1 MSFDED
7 KRHNHGAGCGSVGGR
22 SAGNVALAA
31 PGSQEYTFV
40 IPIPIPIHDN
50 AIKDDQMLPALRG
63 FALAT
68 VLVLSGAT
76 AWGQADSTD
85 WLSAEQFS
93 AASLTTPA
101 PSLPALTD
109 ALSDDD
115 SQVDLARG
123 LVLNDQHVAE
133 AVVRGQ
139 CPESNCV
146 WGWRLLPSDILYS
159 SYLASPIAPR
169 MQSGLLYERDNGW
182 IWELEA
188 GARVG
193 IVRWGSP
200 QGAYPEGWQLDV
212 WGAAFP
218 RLNFEHEMDLDAADF
233 RVGVP
238 LTYRRGP
245 WQAKIEI
252 AHLSSHLGDE
262 FLLRNPGYPRL
273 NYLRDSIGIG
283 TGYFINPDL
292 RIYGE
297 ADIAFNND
305 GGSKPVHLQ
314 FGFDYSPI
322 LPWGPAPIY
331 GAPFAA
337 VNVQL
342 RQEVDFGGGVNIVAG
357 WQFRSPETG
366 HLFRAGLQYYNG
378 KSYQFS
384 FYDQFEELFGF
395 GLWYDF

>member
-1 MSFDED
+1 
-7 KRHNHGAGCGSVGGR
+7 
-22 SAGNVALAA
+22 
-31 PGSQEYTFV
+31 
-40 IPIPIPIHDN
+40 
-50 AIKDDQMLPALRG
+50 MLPALRG
-63 FALAT
+63 YALAT

-76 AWGQADSTD
+76 AWGQSGIPD
-85 WLSAEQFS
+85 WVSAETFS
-93 AASLTTPA
+93 TSSLLTATDP
-101 PSLPALTD
+101 LPALTD
-109 ALSDDD
+109 ALAQDRH
-115 SQVDLARG
+115 QAEPTGG
-123 LVLNDQHVAE
+123 LLLNDQHLTPTT
-133 AVVRGQ
+133 VRGQ
-139 CPESNCV
+139 CPDANCV
-146 WGWRLLPSDILYS
+146 WGWRLLPGDVLYS

-169 MQSGLLYERDNGW
+169 MQSGLLYERDKGW
-182 IWELEA
+182 LWELEA

-218 RLNFEHEMDLDAADF
+218 RLNFENNMDLDAADF

-245 WQAKIEI
+245 WQAKLEI

-262 FLLRNPGYPRL
+262 FLLRNPGFNRL
-273 NYLRDSIGIG
+273 NYLRDTIALGG
-283 TGYFINPDL
+283 GYFVNPDL
-292 RIYGE
+292 RVYGE
-297 ADIAFNND
+297 AEVAFNND
-305 GGSKPVHLQ
+305 GGSEPLHFQ

-322 LPWGPAPIY
+322 YPWGPAPIY

-342 RQEVDFGGGVNIVAG
+342 REEVDFGGGINIVAG

-378 KSYQFS
+378 KS
-384 FYDQFEELFGF
+384 
-395 GLWYDF
+395 